1 MATEAIDKQTDMR
14 GRIDNPYEMDVADLY
29 DMYGNLRACPV
40 QCNETLGGFYWLTR
54 YDEVRAAA
62 TDWQR
67 FSSARRGVL
76 LPPDPSRAAFQA
88 IEHDPPEHG
97 PWRRLYMDALT
108 PTRLKDVQPRL
119 AALAN
124 RLIDSFAGRGE
135 CDLMKEFAEPL
146 PVMGV
151 CEAIGMTGASTE
163 RIRDIACDLTRGVS
177 KGDTEP
183 MEEMGRLILHELLDR
198 RANPR
203 GDYLTHVV
211 QAEIDGRPMNEEELI
226 TFMVGFLVAGHETT
240 TATMGSMFFNV
251 LPRPDLRERLM
262 TDDRLMT
269 ATIEETVRLRS
280 PFHGFNRSTTED
292 VEIGDVTIPEN
303 SMVRLCYASAN
314 RDPSQF
320 EHPDSFDP
328 ERPNNQHL
336 GFGFGRHV
344 CAGAPLARLEL
355 RTAFR
360 ELLRRLPDIRLVESE
375 IDWELLGGVIATPR
389 SCRVEFTP
397 A

>member
-1 MATEAIDKQTDMR
+1 
-14 GRIDNPYEMDVADLY
+14 
-29 DMYGNLRACPV
+29 
-40 QCNETLGGFYWLTR
+40 
-54 YDEVRAAA
+54 
-62 TDWQR
+62 
-67 FSSARRGVL
+67 
-76 LPPDPSRAAFQA
+76 
-88 IEHDPPEHG
+88 
-97 PWRRLYMDALT
+97 MDALT

-211 QAEIDGRPMNEEELI
+211 QAEINGRPMNEEDLI

-344 CAGAPLARLEL
+344 CAGAPLARVEL